1 MQLKP
6 YCQNREIKIVY
17 GQKSILIEGYLIKIY
32 KNFLFRLLQN
42 SNLISVYCQGNGL
55 DYITGFVIGFD
66 EFMNLV
72 IDQAIEIDK
81 NGKRYNLGRILIKG
95 DCISCISEH
104 CQ

>member
-1 MQLKP
+1 M
-6 YCQNREIKIVY
+6 
-17 GQKSILIEGYLIKIY
+17 
-32 KNFLFRLLQN
+32 
-42 SNLISVYCQGNGL
+42 

-104 CQ
+104 CQWQFPQSILI

>member
-1 MQLKP
+1 MIIFFL
-6 YCQNREIKIVY
+6 
-17 GQKSILIEGYLIKIY
+17 SIY

-42 SNLISVYCQGNGL
+42 SNLISVYFQGNGL